1 LSRGHLKALEKLRNK
16 PGLVTLNLGTG
27 RGYSVLEAIAA
38 FTKACGK
45 PIPYR
50 IVARRPGD
58 VASCYADPSL
68 ACRELDWEATKGLTE
83 MCADAWRWQV
93 KNPSG
98 YPDR

>member
-1 LSRGHLKALEKLRNK
+1 VRDYIHIVDLSRGHLKALEKLRNK

-50 IVARRPGD
+50 IVARRPG
-58 VASCYADPSL
+58 
-68 ACRELDWEATKGLTE
+68 KGLTE